1 MGIYQHKDTGVACK
15 FVGYTTDGF
24 VGLRI
29 GLHNHCISKDKFE
42 TYYIKFE
49 PKCGDLLE
57 SENFVVKFYHF
68 LGDDYENFLGEL
80 VECKSGGKIEG
91 INTFTTEYFRTMS
104 RETSAIITEKL
115 DKLNNLDLEP
125 KLYGMIDLATKMDI
139 GSKHVLLDKE
149 KEEQEI
155 RVGNQVLG
163 LSLNGLDLSDE
174 YGTVKSVKDGFVTVE
189 FSNNIVCF
197 PEEDLVKR
205 NKEKEEQKK
214 EQEEYDFVN
223 PEHYKRGNMEVIDM
237 MKLLWGTE
245 ALMLHCEMT
254 AFKYRMR
261 AGTKPDQP
269 IERELEKARW
279 YQEKAKKL
287 RDELR

>member
-57 SENFVVKFYHF
+57 SENFLVKFYHF

-80 VECKSGGKIEG
+80 IECKSGGKIEG
-91 INTFTTEYFRTMS
+91 INTFTTEFFRTMS
-104 RETSAIITEKL
+104 KDKITEKL
-115 DKLNNLDLEP
+115 DNLNNLD
-125 KLYGMIDLATKMDI
+125 
-139 GSKHVLLDKE
+139 
-149 KEEQEI
+149 
-155 RVGNQVLG
+155 
-163 LSLNGLDLSDE
+163 
-174 YGTVKSVKDGFVTVE
+174 
-189 FSNNIVCF
+189 
-197 PEEDLVKR
+197 
-205 NKEKEEQKK
+205 QK
-214 EQEEYDFVN
+214 EEYDFVN
-223 PEHYKRGNMEVIDM
+223 PEHYKRGSMEVIDM

-245 ALMLHCEMT
+245 ALIAHCEMT

-261 AGTKPDQP
+261 AGTKPEQP
-269 IERELEKARW
+269 IERELEKAKW
-279 YQEKAKKL
+279 YDEKAKKL
-287 RDELR
+287 RNELR

>member
-68 LGDDYENFLGEL
+68 LGDDYESFIGEL

-91 INTFTTEYFRTMS
+91 INTFTTEFFRTMS
-104 RETSAIITEKL
+104 KDKITEKL
-115 DKLNNLDLEP
+115 DKLNNLDQ
-125 KLYGMIDLATKMDI
+125 
-139 GSKHVLLDKE
+139 KE
-149 KEEQEI
+149 
-155 RVGNQVLG
+155 N
-163 LSLNGLDLSDE
+163 
-174 YGTVKSVKDGFVTVE
+174 
-189 FSNNIVCF
+189 
-197 PEEDLVKR
+197 
-205 NKEKEEQKK
+205 
-214 EQEEYDFVN
+214 YDFVN
-223 PEHYKRGNMEVIDM
+223 PEHYKRGSMEVIDM

-245 ALMLHCEMT
+245 ALIAHCEMT

-269 IERELEKARW
+269 IELELEKAQW
-279 YQEKAKKL
+279 YDEKAKKL
-287 RDELR
+287 RNELR

>member
-1 MGIYQHKDTGVACK
+1 MGMYQHKDTGVACK

-91 INTFTTEYFRTMS
+91 INTFTTEFFRTMS
-104 RETSAIITEKL
+104 KDKADKITEKL
-115 DKLNNLDLEP
+115 DKLNNLDQ
-125 KLYGMIDLATKMDI
+125 
-139 GSKHVLLDKE
+139 KE
-149 KEEQEI
+149 
-155 RVGNQVLG
+155 N
-163 LSLNGLDLSDE
+163 
-174 YGTVKSVKDGFVTVE
+174 
-189 FSNNIVCF
+189 
-197 PEEDLVKR
+197 
-205 NKEKEEQKK
+205 
-214 EQEEYDFVN
+214 YDFVN
-223 PEHYKRGNMEVIDM
+223 PEHYKRGSMEVIDM

-245 ALMLHCEMT
+245 ALILHCEMT
-254 AFKYRMR
+254 SFKYRMR

-279 YQEKAKKL
+279 YDDKAKKL
-287 RDELR
+287 RYELR

>member
-68 LGDDYENFLGEL
+68 LGDDYESFLGEL

-91 INTFTTEYFRTMS
+91 INTFTTEFFRTMS
-104 RETSAIITEKL
+104 KDKITEKL
-115 DKLNNLDLEP
+115 DKLNNLD
-125 KLYGMIDLATKMDI
+125 
-139 GSKHVLLDKE
+139 
-149 KEEQEI
+149 
-155 RVGNQVLG
+155 
-163 LSLNGLDLSDE
+163 
-174 YGTVKSVKDGFVTVE
+174 
-189 FSNNIVCF
+189 
-197 PEEDLVKR
+197 
-205 NKEKEEQKK
+205 QK
-214 EQEEYDFVN
+214 EEYDFVN
-223 PEHYKRGNMEVIDM
+223 PEHYKQGSMEVIDM

-245 ALMLHCEMT
+245 ALILHCEMT
-254 AFKYRMR
+254 EFKYRMR
-261 AGTKPDQP
+261 LGRKPDQP
-269 IERELEKARW
+269 TDRDLQKAIW

>member
-1 MGIYQHKDTGVACK
+1 MGTYQHKGSGVVYG
-15 FVGYTTDGF
+15 FMGYTSDGSA
-24 VGLRI
+24 GLQS
-29 GLHNHCISKDKFE
+29 GNDKHCLPKEDFKAYYRKFDVR
-42 TYYIKFE
+42 
-49 PKCGDLLE
+49 CGDLLE

-91 INTFTTEYFRTMS
+91 INTFTTEFFRTMS
-104 RETSAIITEKL
+104 KDKITEKL
-115 DKLNNLDLEP
+115 DKINNLD
-125 KLYGMIDLATKMDI
+125 
-139 GSKHVLLDKE
+139 
-149 KEEQEI
+149 
-155 RVGNQVLG
+155 
-163 LSLNGLDLSDE
+163 
-174 YGTVKSVKDGFVTVE
+174 
-189 FSNNIVCF
+189 
-197 PEEDLVKR
+197 
-205 NKEKEEQKK
+205 QK
-214 EQEEYDFVN
+214 EEYDFVN

-245 ALMLHCEMT
+245 ALIAHCEMT

>member
-68 LGDDYENFLGEL
+68 LGDDYESFLGEL
-80 VECKSGGKIEG
+80 IECKSGGKIEG
-91 INTFTTEYFRTMS
+91 INTFTTEFFRTMS
-104 RETSAIITEKL
+104 KDKITEKL
-115 DKLNNLDLEP
+115 DKLNNLDQ
-125 KLYGMIDLATKMDI
+125 
-139 GSKHVLLDKE
+139 KE
-149 KEEQEI
+149 
-155 RVGNQVLG
+155 
-163 LSLNGLDLSDE
+163 D
-174 YGTVKSVKDGFVTVE
+174 
-189 FSNNIVCF
+189 
-197 PEEDLVKR
+197 
-205 NKEKEEQKK
+205 
-214 EQEEYDFVN
+214 YDFVN
-223 PEHYKRGNMEVIDM
+223 PEHYKRGSMEVIDM

-245 ALMLHCEMT
+245 ALIAHCEMT
-254 AFKYRMR
+254 SFKYRMR

-269 IERELEKARW
+269 IERELEKAQW
-279 YQEKAKKL
+279 YDEKAKKL
-287 RDELR
+287 RNELR